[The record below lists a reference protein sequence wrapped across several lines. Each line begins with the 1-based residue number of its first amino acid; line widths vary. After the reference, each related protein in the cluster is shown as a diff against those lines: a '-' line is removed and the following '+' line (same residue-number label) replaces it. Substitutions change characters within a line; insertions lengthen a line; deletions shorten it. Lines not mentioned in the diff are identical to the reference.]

1 MPIDLRSDTLTKPDK
16 AMRAAMSAAEVG
28 DDGRRGFDGRGED
41 PTVRELEDQAAALTG
56 KECALFV
63 PSGTMGNIL
72 GVLAQTAPGDTVAVS
87 AHTHIR
93 ANEGALFDESYF
105 RRRPVAMSSESPTL
119 VCLEN
124 TFAATGGRCLRQ
136 DELDWAGRLRKT
148 STRVHLDGAR
158 LFNAAV
164 ASDTTVATLSA
175 VADTVTFCLSKGLG
189 APVGSVLCGDSST
202 IDCARSIRRY
212 IGGAMRQAGVLA
224 AAGLVA
230 MRPDNIAR
238 IAEDHVR
245 AKALAAALRDLD
257 AVRIIGDVE
266 TNIVRVELP
275 PQLAA
280 QRVVARAAESGVVL
294 RVVGDNA
301 IRAVTYRDVG
311 DADIATASK
320 VWVHAIRAEE
330 ESVGPR
336 ESRNPRAIG

>member
-1 MPIDLRSDTLTKPDK
+1 M
-16 AMRAAMSAAEVG
+16 AAAEVG
-28 DDGRRGFDGRGED
+28 DDGRRGFNGRGED
-41 PTVRELEDQAAALTG
+41 PTVRELEDLAAALTG

-93 ANEGALFDESYF
+93 SNEGALFDESYF
-105 RRRPVAMSSESPTL
+105 RRQPVAMSWESPAL

-136 DELDWAGRLRKT
+136 DELDRASSLRMAG
-148 STRVHLDGAR
+148 TRIHLDGAR
-158 LFNAAV
+158 LFNAAA
-164 ASDTTVATLSA
+164 ASGTPVATLST

-189 APVGSVLCGDSST
+189 APVGSLLCGDRST
-202 IDCARSIRRY
+202 IDCARSLRRY
-212 IGGAMRQAGVLA
+212 IGGAMRQAGVIA

-230 MRPDNIAR
+230 LHPDNVAR

-245 AKALAAALRDLD
+245 AQTLAASLRDLD

-275 PQLAA
+275 PKLDA
-280 QRVVARAAESGVVL
+280 QRVVARAAENGVLL
-294 RVVGDNA
+294 RAVGDNA

-311 DADIATASK
+311 DADIATAAR
-320 VWVHAIRAEE
+320 VWVRAIRAEE
-330 ESVGPR
+330 QSAGLR
-336 ESRNPRAIG
+336 KSQNTQAIG